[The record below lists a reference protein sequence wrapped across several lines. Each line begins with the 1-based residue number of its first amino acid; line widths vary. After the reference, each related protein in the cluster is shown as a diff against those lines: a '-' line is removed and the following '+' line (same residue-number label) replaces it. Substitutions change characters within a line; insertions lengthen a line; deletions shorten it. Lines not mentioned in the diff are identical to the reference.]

1 MFECLIAYAKTH
13 IKYLVF
19 LHAVYV
25 KSVTERLFRLL
36 VPSCHSDILLVIE
49 RENQLVG

>member
-1 MFECLIAYAKTH
+1 MFECLIVYAKTH

-25 KSVTERLFRLL
+25 ISVTERLFRLL
-36 VPSCHSDILLVIE
+36 YPSCHSDILLVVK
-49 RENQLVG
+49 REN